1 MLGVIIPFTQQIYS
15 RMQPKLALYITP
27 LCGFCHY
34 VMSAIDQLGLDVEIR
49 DVTVNRSD
57 MMELFQ
63 ARQRTTVPVLR
74 ITIDDEDRWMP
85 ESRDIVQYLQGL
97 KPAE

>member
-1 MLGVIIPFTQQIYS
+1 
-15 RMQPKLALYITP
+15 MQPKLALYITP

-49 DVTVNRSD
+49 DITTNRAD
-57 MMELFQ
+57 MMALFQ

-74 ITIDDEDRWMP
+74 ITTDEEDRWMP

-97 KPAE
+97 KAAPGQQG